1 MGGRGQSCHV
11 QSAGRLTVAQPQTHR
26 QAQLLS
32 IPEVQPRHQLRPS
45 SECCF
50 LDTSGAAACPRDV
63 IPLSE
68 CVIGIVH
75 VSTNEFAC
83 YHSPK
88 RGHWWGYRE
97 PMLREGRET
106 PSSGLLQAP
115 RKSRWGSV
123 PYRWCIVCCRS
134 EAERCNMVTATLIT
148 PGLMTSGTSCG
159 ESNLSCFPN
168 PFVEMTSSKVAHVSV
183 NEDSRL
189 RPCPTF
195 PNKKSHD
202 TIFFQVS
209 GKIRREK
216 FHFGLYF
223 DGNVSASSGVVPKF
237 KKGMAATRGDKG

>member
-1 MGGRGQSCHV
+1 
-11 QSAGRLTVAQPQTHR
+11 
-26 QAQLLS
+26 
-32 IPEVQPRHQLRPS
+32 
-45 SECCF
+45 
-50 LDTSGAAACPRDV
+50 
-63 IPLSE
+63 
-68 CVIGIVH
+68 
-75 VSTNEFAC
+75 
-83 YHSPK
+83 
-88 RGHWWGYRE
+88 
-97 PMLREGRET
+97 MLREGRET

-115 RKSRWGSV
+115 SKSRWGSV

-202 TIFFQVS
+202 TIFF
-209 GKIRREK
+209 
-216 FHFGLYF
+216 
-223 DGNVSASSGVVPKF
+223 
-237 KKGMAATRGDKG
+237 